1 MEDYNKEKRLS
12 IIIPAYNAERY
23 LDRCIESCEC
33 QDIGIDD
40 YEVIIV
46 DDGSTDKTL
55 QIAEALSKKYLN
67 ICVYTQVN
75 KGQSVARNMAL
86 DVAVGKYV
94 MFVDA
99 DDFLIEKSIGQV
111 LVLAE
116 NNQLEVCS
124 FLLKVMKGGGGFF
137 LGSLHGFPLNTVFA
151 AEHIVL
157 KGIQPASVCCA
168 IYSRTFLN
176 KFGLRFYSGIL
187 HQDVEFTTKV
197 YALVSRIL
205 FTDIVCYVY
214 EYNPTSSTRD
224 RAYTKLRRSL
234 LDNAVVAHSIQ
245 QFADTSKDISANI
258 RKNLRKRVCSNL
270 VGAVLYF
277 LRAKDK
283 NIRRIGLDFLEHAR
297 TLGIYPIKGRAL
309 SWKTSFIKF
318 LLNNDILVRVLL
330 KRG

>member
-124 FLLKVMKGGGGFF
+124 FLLKVMKEGGGFF

-168 IYSRTFLN
+168 I
-176 KFGLRFYSGIL
+176 
-187 HQDVEFTTKV
+187 
-197 YALVSRIL
+197 
-205 FTDIVCYVY
+205 
-214 EYNPTSSTRD
+214 
-224 RAYTKLRRSL
+224 
-234 LDNAVVAHSIQ
+234 
-245 QFADTSKDISANI
+245 
-258 RKNLRKRVCSNL
+258 
-270 VGAVLYF
+270 
-277 LRAKDK
+277 
-283 NIRRIGLDFLEHAR
+283 
-297 TLGIYPIKGRAL
+297 
-309 SWKTSFIKF
+309 
-318 LLNNDILVRVLL
+318 
-330 KRG
+330 